1 MARVLPK
8 RMVRGEESER
18 VGPGL
23 VGTWEAY
30 GWEWQDRSDSCFE
43 KSTGCQCREWIIAG
57 GEK

>member
-23 VGTWEAY
+23 VGSWEAY
-30 GWEWQDRSDSCFE
+30 GWEWQDLIPVL
-43 KSTGCQCREWIIAG
+43 KSTGCQCREWIIGG

>member
-30 GWEWQDRSDSCFE
+30 GWEWQDLIPVLKRVLAVNVE
-43 KSTGCQCREWIIAG
+43 NGL
-57 GEK
+57 